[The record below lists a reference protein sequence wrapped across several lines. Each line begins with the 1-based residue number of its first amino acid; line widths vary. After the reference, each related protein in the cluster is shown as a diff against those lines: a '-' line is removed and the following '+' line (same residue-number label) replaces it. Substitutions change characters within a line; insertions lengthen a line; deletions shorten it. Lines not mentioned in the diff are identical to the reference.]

1 MKLHEMSIEELKK
14 LSRDA
19 LKEIQMRK
27 LLEVKQS

>member
-1 MKLHEMSIEELKK
+1 MNLNEMTIEELKK

-27 LLEVKQS
+27 ITGGTGK